1 MKLKFTD
8 TLKLSLY
15 YNWVSK
21 ELRNTA
27 NDDTR
32 IDIFNYVIGMAE
44 EAGEVL
50 KRVDRLPDH
59 HSASIDPNVLEEM
72 GDYFWYH
79 TAHFVLSNP
88 DKNEYDYIGSIVSY
102 LDDSKGY
109 FEKNAWVCDQLKL
122 LGMYRKNLFSGKQL
136 DLDKIAKISQTCN
149 NHYFSSL
156 IYLGFS
162 VTDIIL
168 NNMDKLKKRYPE
180 GRKSKYLISLT
191 ERKWE

>member
-50 KRVDRLPDH
+50 R
-59 HSASIDPNVLEEM
+59 E
-72 GDYFWYH
+72 
-79 TAHFVLSNP
+79 
-88 DKNEYDYIGSIVSY
+88 
-102 LDDSKGY
+102 
-109 FEKNAWVCDQLKL
+109 
-122 LGMYRKNLFSGKQL
+122 
-136 DLDKIAKISQTCN
+136 
-149 NHYFSSL
+149 
-156 IYLGFS
+156 
-162 VTDIIL
+162 
-168 NNMDKLKKRYPE
+168 
-180 GRKSKYLISLT
+180 
-191 ERKWE
+191 